1 MPLCYW
7 PPRGSRCPVRSTPMS
22 QPIHTPPTQD
32 EIDTA
37 RRLGV
42 SLETYRRF
50 KQNAGPEVAKLEQGE
65 GPADVTAEERQYDRM
80 RAEPGLFKSRDESP
94 NIFVAAVRTP
104 GEVAKTL
111 LTILCYLVLMALSIV
126 AVGSERLNRIPG
138 VFEVIYLG
146 VLLIPAMMLSSFLWR
161 VIGEGARDV
170 VRTLVRFWPLT
181 FLGLVFIVGVLKVLL
196 HGLPATTS

>member
-1 MPLCYW
+1 
-7 PPRGSRCPVRSTPMS
+7 MS
-22 QPIHTPPTQD
+22 EPQKVPPTQD

-37 RRLGV
+37 QRLGV
-42 SLETYRRF
+42 NLETYRRF
-50 KQNAGPEVAKLEQGE
+50 KQNAGPEAAKLEQGE
-65 GPADVTAEERQYDRM
+65 GPADITAEQRQYEKM
-80 RAEPGLFKSRDESP
+80 RSAPGLFKSRNESP
-94 NIFVAAVRTP
+94 SLLVAAARTP
-104 GEVAKTL
+104 GEVAQTL

-146 VLLIPAMMLSSFLWR
+146 VLLIPAMMLSSFFWR

-181 FLGLVFIVGVLKVLL
+181 LLGLVFILGLLKVLL